1 MFEHFYYAFLHLGVL
16 QNLLLEVLRADLFDK
31 RVLRHFLTL
40 VEVVYFTVEE
50 LVY

>member
-1 MFEHFYYAFLHLGVL
+1 MFEDLYYAFLHLRVL

-31 RVLRHFLTL
+31 RVLRYFLTL
-40 VEVVYFTVEE
+40 VEVVYFSVEE